1 MIKRKIFTN
10 LFLLSILSIF
20 LTSLL
25 ISLMFFNN
33 STETMKISLR
43 NNANLVA
50 DLINVEGYRA
60 LEKIPNRA
68 QTDRITIVDPSGNAL
83 YDNRKSEPTLTDH
96 SRRPEIIQAFAEGV
110 GESRRF
116 SETTSKDTFYYA
128 IKLADGNVF
137 RVARDYPEFLKSIL
151 ASIPLLAL
159 IVVFGTMIALF
170 LARRQS
176 NAIVDPLNN
185 LDLEQPMANN
195 IYDEI
200 APLIS
205 RISDQQN
212 QITLHMNE
220 LQEKQTEFNS
230 VVNNMK
236 EGLILLNENAV
247 ILTINESARTIFA
260 AEPGNNYLGKK
271 IFVLHRSSALQ
282 NLIEG
287 ALEGQPREDILTID
301 GHHYQFLVNPV
312 SADDKIK
319 GAVLIILD
327 ITDKKEAE
335 ERRREFTGNV
345 SHELKTPLTAIRGYA
360 EIIQNGLVKPEDI
373 PSFSGRIYN
382 EADRMLAMVNDIMT
396 LSHLDEDL
404 PDLRPGKVD
413 LMPLIQDV
421 AERMKPM
428 AAENQISLI
437 IDGDNFQI
445 KGIRQLLD
453 EMIFNILDNAI
464 KYNRPGGSVR
474 ILLNSDA
481 DYGKVRITDTGIG
494 IAREEQERVF
504 ERFYRVD
511 KSHSRDSGGTGLG
524 LSIVKHVVKIHRA
537 KLELDSQIGMGTRI
551 TILFPK
557 ELRGS
562 VDTSDEPGTEASE

>member
-10 LFLLSILSIF
+10 LFLLSILSIL

-25 ISLMFFNN
+25 ISLMHFNY
-33 STETMKISLR
+33 STETMKVNLR

-50 DLINVEGYRA
+50 DLLNVEGYSV
-60 LEKIPNRA
+60 LDKIPNRA
-68 QTDRITIVDPSGNAL
+68 KTNRITIVDPSGNAL

-96 SRRPEIIQAFAEGV
+96 SSRPEIIQAFAEGV

-128 IKLADGNVF
+128 IKLNDGNVF
-137 RVARDYPEFLKSIL
+137 RVACDYPEFLKSLL

-159 IVVFGTMIALF
+159 IAVFVIMISLF

-212 QITLHMNE
+212 QIKLHMSE

-236 EGLILLNENAV
+236 EGLILLNQNAN
-247 ILTINESARTIFA
+247 ILTINESARSIFT
-260 AEPGNNYLGKK
+260 AEPGNYLGKK

-287 ALEGQPREDILTID
+287 ALAGKSREDILTIN

-312 SADDKIK
+312 SADDRIK

-327 ITDKKEAE
+327 ITDKEQAEA
-335 ERRREFTGNV
+335 RRREFTGNV
-345 SHELKTPLTAIRGYA
+345 SHELKTPLTSIRGYA
-360 EIIQNGLVKPEDI
+360 EIIHNGLVKPEDI

-404 PDLRPGKVD
+404 PDLSTEKVD
-413 LMPLIQDV
+413 LLPLIKDV
-421 AERMKPM
+421 VERVKSM
-428 AAENQISLI
+428 AAGNQISLI
-437 IDGDNFQI
+437 IDGENFQI

-481 DYGKVRITDTGIG
+481 NYGKVRVTDTGIG

-524 LSIVKHVVKIHRA
+524 LSIVKHVAKIHRA
-537 KLELDSQIGMGTRI
+537 KLELDSQMDIGTSI

-557 ELRGS
+557 EQLAS
-562 VDTSDEPGTEASE
+562 VDASDESGTEGSE

>member
-10 LFLLSILSIF
+10 LFLLSILSIL

-25 ISLMFFNN
+25 ISLLYFNN
-33 STETMKISLR
+33 STETMKVNLR
-43 NNANLVA
+43 NNANFIA
-50 DLINVEGYRA
+50 DLLNVDGYSV

-68 QTDRITIVDPSGNAL
+68 KTDRITIVDPSGKAL
-83 YDNRKSEPTLTDH
+83 YDNRKSVSNLTDH
-96 SRRPEIIQAFAEGV
+96 SSRSEIIQALEKGI
-110 GESRRF
+110 GESRRI
-116 SETTSKDTFYYA
+116 SDTTSKDTFYYA
-128 IKLADGNVF
+128 IKLKDGNIF
-137 RVARDYPEFLKSIL
+137 RVSRDYPDFIKSFL

-159 IVVFGTMIALF
+159 IAIFVTMISLF

-212 QITLHMNE
+212 QIKLHMTE

-230 VVNNMK
+230 VVSNMK
-236 EGLILLNENAV
+236 EGLILLNQNAN
-247 ILTINESARTIFA
+247 ILTINESARSIFA
-260 AEPGNNYLGKK
+260 AEPGNYLGRK

-282 NLIEG
+282 NLIES
-287 ALEGQPREDILTID
+287 ALEGNPREDVLTID

-312 SADDKIK
+312 SAEDKIK
-319 GAVLIILD
+319 GVVLIILD
-327 ITDKKEAE
+327 ITDKEEAE
-335 ERRREFTGNV
+335 ARRREFTGNV
-345 SHELKTPLTAIRGYA
+345 SHELKTPLTSIRGYA
-360 EIIQNGLVKPEDI
+360 EIIHNGLVKSEDI
-373 PSFSGRIYN
+373 PSFSGRIYS
-382 EADRMLAMVNDIMT
+382 EADRMLTMVNDIMT

-404 PDLRPGKVD
+404 PDLRTETVD
-413 LMPLIQDV
+413 LLPVIQDV
-421 AERMKPM
+421 SERMKPM
-428 AAENQISLI
+428 AAGNQIRLI
-437 IDGDNFQI
+437 VDGENFQI
-445 KGIRQLLD
+445 KGIRQLID

-474 ILLNSDA
+474 IMLNSDA
-481 DYGKVRITDTGIG
+481 NYGKVRITDTGIG

-524 LSIVKHVVKIHRA
+524 LSIVKHIAKIHRA
-537 KLELDSQIGMGTRI
+537 KLELDSQVNIGTSI

-557 ELRGS
+557 EQLAS
-562 VDTSDEPGTEASE
+562 VDISLELGLEGSE

>member
-10 LFLLSILSIF
+10 LFLLSILSIL

-25 ISLMFFNN
+25 ISLMHFNN
-33 STETMKISLR
+33 STETMKTNLR

-50 DLINVEGYRA
+50 DLLNVNGYSV

-68 QTDRITIVDPSGNAL
+68 KTDRITIVDPAGKAL
-83 YDNRKSEPTLTDH
+83 YDNRKSEPAMTDH
-96 SRRPEIIQAFAEGV
+96 SNRPEIIQAFAEGV

-128 IKLADGNVF
+128 VKLEDGNIF
-137 RVARDYPEFLKSIL
+137 RVACDYPEFLKSLL

-159 IVVFGTMIALF
+159 IAVFVIMISLL

-176 NAIVDPLNN
+176 NAIVDPLND

-212 QITLHMNE
+212 QIKLHMSE

-236 EGLILLNENAV
+236 EGLILLNQNAN
-247 ILTINESARTIFA
+247 ILTINESARSIFA
-260 AEPGNNYLGKK
+260 AEPGNYLGKK

-282 NLIEG
+282 NLIEM
-287 ALEGQPREDILTID
+287 ALEGKSREDILTIN

-312 SADDKIK
+312 SVDDKIK
-319 GAVLIILD
+319 GVVLIILD
-327 ITDKKEAE
+327 ITDKEQAEA
-335 ERRREFTGNV
+335 RRREFTGNV
-345 SHELKTPLTAIRGYA
+345 SHELKTPLTSIRGYA
-360 EIIQNGLVKPEDI
+360 EIIHNGLVKPEDI
-373 PSFSGRIYN
+373 PSFSGKIYR

-404 PDLRPGKVD
+404 PDLRTGKVD
-413 LMPLIQDV
+413 LLPLIQDV
-421 AERMKPM
+421 VERVKPM

-437 IDGDNFQI
+437 IDGENFQI
-445 KGIRQLLD
+445 EGIRQLLD
-453 EMIFNILDNAI
+453 EMFFNVLDNAI

-474 ILLNSDA
+474 IMLNSDA
-481 DYGKVRITDTGIG
+481 NYGKVRITDTGIG

-524 LSIVKHVVKIHRA
+524 LSIVKHVAKIHRA
-537 KLELDSQIGMGTRI
+537 KLELDSQMDIGTSI
-551 TILFPK
+551 TILFQK
-557 ELRGS
+557 ELLAS
-562 VDTSDEPGTEASE
+562 FDTSNESGAKGSE